1 MYEVGREVRVEL
13 PNGHKFVGTVVR
25 QSGLDYYLEDTRG
38 YERVVRPHRD
48 GVTVVDI
55 EEERRS
61 RGQSL

>member
-1 MYEVGREVRVEL
+1 VLDVGQEVRVEL

-25 QSGLDYYLEDTRG
+25 QSGLDYFVEDTRG
-38 YERVVRPHRD
+38 FERVVRPHRD

-61 RGQSL
+61 RGRSL

>member
-1 MYEVGREVRVEL
+1 
-13 PNGHKFVGTVVR
+13 VGTVVR
-25 QSGLDYYLEDTRG
+25 QSGLEYYLEDTRG
-38 YERVVRPHRD
+38 FERVVRPHRD